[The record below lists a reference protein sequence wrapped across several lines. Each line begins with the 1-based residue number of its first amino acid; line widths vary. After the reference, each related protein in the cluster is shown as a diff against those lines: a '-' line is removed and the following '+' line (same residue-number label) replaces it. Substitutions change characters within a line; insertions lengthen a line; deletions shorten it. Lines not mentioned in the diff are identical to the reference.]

1 MISSSSSAPKPRPD
15 HGRPP
20 STRRISDEEE
30 DGSEQQQ
37 QQQQSSDLVFLR
49 IPKIYAD
56 MAHSGQSDFI
66 SVPSSSIRSEYQ
78 TSFL

>member
-1 MISSSSSAPKPRPD
+1 MDMISSSSSASKPRPD

-20 STRRISDEEE
+20 STRRISDEDE
-30 DGSEQQQ
+30 DGSE
-37 QQQQSSDLVFLR
+37 QQQSSDLVFLR